1 MVDGILDRL
10 LEECPEAKVAATGGL
25 GRVIAPHTKHIRHI
39 APDLTLDGLRIL
51 WFRNQGGKK

>member
-1 MVDGILDRL
+1 MELGLRD
-10 LEECPEAKVAATGGL
+10 KVALVLGGGGGL